1 VEAFLLL
8 QTEFTKGNIEV
19 DFDEMAKRLSLY
31 ADKGRVA
38 GPQEMK
44 SESMVNVRPDASRIR
59 PLNSVDSYQGRFLAV
74 DCSTRTL
81 KRANNWGIYLMR
93 PCFACV
99 EGRNVKWGF
108 KERICTVV
116 GDAYTRGDYLED
128 VRVELESQM
137 ALELIHKELGR
148 HDHGNEHSRGDYT
161 LLDGGGYFGG
171 GKKFR
176 VSLYDECR
184 DSGINLLALSKRSS
198 ILHDEKG
205 RDFMATTGMLT
216 AHPTWVYSHI
226 KKANKEENLYGD
238 ISVVKLCGESPRLF
252 RCDVMEYLNDRDV
265 VELLS
270 PLTFVSEDPRC
281 LGYPIPLFLA
291 HNFSAPS
298 EAMLLHYHDQ
308 IEKTLNEAGLLE
320 LLKREEL
327 ACNFPDELHG
337 AKHAFDLEW
346 VERV

>member
-1 VEAFLLL
+1 MEETTLVNE
-8 QTEFTKGNIEV
+8 KIKR
-19 DFDEMAKRLSLY
+19 DFSEMEKKLSLY
-31 ADKGRVA
+31 IDKGRVA
-38 GPQEMK
+38 GSLEIK
-44 SESMVNVRPDASRIR
+44 GESMVTVKPDVSKIK
-59 PLNSVDSYQGRFLAV
+59 PLKKVKSYEGQFVAV

-93 PCFACV
+93 PCFAHV
-99 EGRNVKWGF
+99 KGRSVKWGYE
-108 KERICTVV
+108 ERMCTVV

-128 VRVELESQM
+128 FRVELESQM
-137 ALELIHKELGR
+137 ALEIIRKELE
-148 HDHGNEHSRGDYT
+148 HSHHGNTHSRGDYV

-176 VSLYDECR
+176 VSLYDECKSR
-184 DSGINLLALSKRSS
+184 DTNLLALSKRSS

-205 RDFMATTGMLT
+205 RDFMATTGMLSPYP
-216 AHPTWVYSHI
+216 AWVYSYV

-238 ISVVKLCGESPRLF
+238 ISVVKLCDDSPRAF
-252 RCDVMEYLNDRDV
+252 RCDIMEYLRDSDV
-265 VELLS
+265 VGLLS

-291 HNFSAPS
+291 HKFSAPS
-298 EAMLLHYHDQ
+298 EAMLLHYHDE
-308 IEKTLNEAGLLE
+308 IENMLKEAGLLDV
-320 LLKREEL
+320 LRREEL

-337 AKHAFDLEW
+337 AKYAFDLEW